1 MTLHDDD
8 HLSFPAPPA
17 PRRSDDA
24 FARAVAADVDA
35 ARKNRLGFNFSLAVP
50 AVAASAFAVVMAVST
65 STPTATPTTTP
76 TTPMTAPTTA
86 LVIPEDADDD
96 EFDLVEGA
104 VDLAAVLDDADES
117 TLLALADIADSDS
130 DRFTFDALDGST
142 DQELADVEAALDSAL
157 RQL

>member
-35 ARKNRLGFNFSLAVP
+35 ARKSRFGFNFSFAVP

-65 STPTATPTTTP
+65 STPTTTTP
-76 TTPMTAPTTA
+76 TTPITAPTTA
-86 LVIPEDADDD
+86 LVIPEDADVD

-117 TLLALADIADSDS
+117 TLIALADTIDSDS